1 MAVEQITLASVN
13 THFARALRTAGGLG
27 EAATADILLLQE
39 LYDVQP
45 SDKTALINLGFSVIS
60 LQAHSGLGIAYR
72 EKSHVHPTEDVVR
85 DRVLQPAGRF
95 GIWGAQRFADR
106 PLDYTDHGIL
116 AAKFM
121 SKGGSKFTV
130 AVVHAPVVTS
140 PFRRRHFLRNLSNEL
155 TDPYYSEQLILAGDM
170 NHYPQQHRIDRVF
183 QERAGLSLVRLAAP
197 TWPSRYA
204 GWLERFIGACR
215 PGTLDDVMY
224 RGHGLSAQKGDTY
237 DLQSDHRAIL
247 ATFHLTT

>member
-1 MAVEQITLASVN
+1 MAVEEITFASVN

-27 EAATADILLLQE
+27 ETATADILLLQE

-72 EKSHVHPTEDVVR
+72 EKSHVHPTEEVVR

-116 AAKFM
+116 AAKFI
-121 SKGGSKFTV
+121 SK
-130 AVVHAPVVTS
+130 VVLN
-140 PFRRRHFLRNLSNEL
+140 LRL
-155 TDPYYSEQLILAGDM
+155 
-170 NHYPQQHRIDRVF
+170 R
-183 QERAGLSLVRLAAP
+183 
-197 TWPSRYA
+197 
-204 GWLERFIGACR
+204 
-215 PGTLDDVMY
+215 
-224 RGHGLSAQKGDTY
+224 
-237 DLQSDHRAIL
+237 
-247 ATFHLTT
+247 